1 MQMVSR
7 TKGRLSKEGRA
18 EEEHIRMWVETGM
31 MAIGRT
37 TYLTDKV
44 SLRTSQEIR
53 SRAHGLMV
61 NPMESLKFNWNPERA
76 IEVATLRVSA
86 KARESSD
93 SPTEHNL
100 MVHGTTM
107 FRLVLP
113 RFNTPVAV
121 DMRALS
127 RIIVNMAME
136 SWHLQKGLT
145 RATGS
150 EIRKMGQAQWIF
162 QMVTSIKDNGVTAWK
177 MAQEPINIT
186 TATSTLADGVR
197 IKSRAKELYKC
208 PLEMCIVE
216 DGCTARRKAEAPISL
231 PTKTC
236 TKVTTP
242 IKPGHF
248 K

>member
-1 MQMVSR
+1 
-7 TKGRLSKEGRA
+7 
-18 EEEHIRMWVETGM
+18 
-31 MAIGRT
+31 
-37 TYLTDKV
+37 
-44 SLRTSQEIR
+44 
-53 SRAHGLMV
+53 
-61 NPMESLKFNWNPERA
+61 
-76 IEVATLRVSA
+76 
-86 KARESSD
+86 
-93 SPTEHNL
+93 
-100 MVHGTTM
+100 
-107 FRLVLP
+107 
-113 RFNTPVAV
+113 
-121 DMRALS
+121 
-127 RIIVNMAME
+127 
-136 SWHLQKGLT
+136 
-145 RATGS
+145 
-150 EIRKMGQAQWIF
+150 
-162 QMVTSIKDNGVTAWK
+162 